1 MDASFIV
8 SKAVI
13 VSYVPGGL
21 VKNERGCLFVCEDE
35 NSTGGGLWLHYAD
48 RAALARFARLL
59 CGLAGVEV
67 PAEVEPGEIPVLQP
81 ITVHPVGL
89 SAPEFAEVN
98 DET

>member
-1 MDASFIV
+1 
-8 SKAVI
+8 
-13 VSYVPGGL
+13 
-21 VKNERGCLFVCEDE
+21 
-35 NSTGGGLWLHYAD
+35 
-48 RAALARFARLL
+48 
-59 CGLAGVEV
+59 V